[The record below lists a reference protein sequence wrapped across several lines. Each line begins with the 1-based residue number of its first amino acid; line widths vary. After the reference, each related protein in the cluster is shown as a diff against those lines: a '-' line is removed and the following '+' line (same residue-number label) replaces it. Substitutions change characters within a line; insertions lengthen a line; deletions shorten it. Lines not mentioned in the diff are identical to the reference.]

1 MHMEDNSDH
10 PPVIIGS
17 ESIEFVTSFVYLGS
31 EIFSLS
37 RRSAEDLGW
46 LQMSWEASWD
56 HYGGVMTSDI
66 PSYEVTMPPTS
77 LCYYT
82 TLRQGLSARP
92 SPHATID
99 LSSMSSGPSKVCT
112 GVELNVLCWMRISAG
127 GADDRASS
135 KTLVSNIF
143 ASFVI
148 SCKNLMTTPPE
159 SSTSLTH
166 HLQTGGDL
174 VTKHTATG
182 PSADQSGAGE
192 CFDALPRLFELERQG
207 DSIVGPMPSWHE
219 I

>member
-1 MHMEDNSDH
+1 MIWTALTWLSSAGHIGKGTPCVQRCGNKAWAACQLVKAKLMHMEVNSDP

-31 EIFSLS
+31 EIFRLS

-82 TLRQGLSARP
+82 TLRRGLSARP
-92 SPHATID
+92 SPPATID
-99 LSSMSSGPSKVCT
+99 LSSMSSGPSKLCT
-112 GVELNVLCWMRISAG
+112 GLILCWMRISAG

-148 SCKNLMTTPPE
+148 SCENDHPT
-159 SSTSLTH
+159 
-166 HLQTGGDL
+166 
-174 VTKHTATG
+174 
-182 PSADQSGAGE
+182 
-192 CFDALPRLFELERQG
+192 R
-207 DSIVGPMPSWHE
+207 I
-219 I
+219 IY